1 MKNNENSNGGTI
13 NQPIP
18 EICRY
23 RTSSNSV
30 QPTTDIKFLYNFTKQ
45 INQKSTRSTTRL
57 KKKRLLAHLT
67 VLIVNSIPRSRSD
80 LTHFQSNL
88 TKKLFQRMLY
98 PEIHPDLEVCR
109 IVFGRSRSRHRSI
122 DFAGKRSNRDLSCCF
137 VFVLLDTESTGKP
150 DRSDP
155 GISLESEREMAGC
168 GPRVASLQDRGEGQR
183 LEEEATRKGR

>member
-18 EICRY
+18 EISRY

-122 DFAGKRSNRDLSCCF
+122 DFAGKRSNRDLSCIRITRYRIHRQTGSIGSGNF
-137 VFVLLDTESTGKP
+137 VRKRERDGWL
-150 DRSDP
+150 RS
-155 GISLESEREMAGC
+155 SCRVVAGS
-168 GPRVASLQDRGEGQR
+168 G
-183 LEEEATRKGR
+183 